1 MARPEKYVI
10 PKLDPPEVFYWG
22 PEIDRQTA
30 RDIGLS
36 RYFTGKPCRKGHV
49 AERWV
54 SSLTCI
60 ECVLRR
66 HRTPEYLDYQRPIN
80 AADRERNGETYNG
93 NRRDKYATDP
103 ETRAKV
109 AERNRKAWAA
119 AHG

>member
-30 RDIGLS
+30 RDIGHS

-66 HRTPEYLDYQRPIN
+66 HRTPEYLDDAVRWN
-80 AADRERNGETYNG
+80 ADNRERHGETFNA
-93 NRRDKYATDP
+93 NRR
-103 ETRAKV
+103 AK
-109 AERNRKAWAA
+109 R
-119 AHG
+119 HG